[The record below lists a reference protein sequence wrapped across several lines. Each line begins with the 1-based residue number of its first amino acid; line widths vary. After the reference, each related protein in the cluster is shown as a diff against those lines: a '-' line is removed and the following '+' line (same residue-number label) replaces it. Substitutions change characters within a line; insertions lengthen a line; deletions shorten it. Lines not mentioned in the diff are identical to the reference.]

1 MSAYQAEQ
9 LKEKGNVHFKRGE
22 FEDAASLYSQAIT
35 KNPYNPLLYTNRA
48 NARLKLRQWDEVIS
62 DCLHSIELLND
73 NMKGFYFLAQA
84 QLELKHPNEALS
96 SAMRAYE
103 LCVSNPGQTSSAFA
117 ISGFVL
123 RCKKAKWELRER
135 DRLRRRSILLRDLE
149 EALDATKS
157 RELNDIQ
164 LRLDHGELGQVGAAE
179 ETAQIEEDHTAQV
192 KELRTIFANADPQ
205 NMAQREVPDYLVDD
219 ISFEIMHDPVVTK
232 NGQSYERATIVEHLK
247 RNPIDPLSRTPLS
260 VHELRPNLALKKA
273 ADEFWENNSGWAYD
287 W

>member
-1 MSAYQAEQ
+1 MSTHQAEQ
-9 LKEKGNVHFKRGE
+9 LKEQGNVHFKRGE
-22 FEDAASLYSQAIT
+22 FEPAISFYSQAIS

-48 NARLKLRQWDEVIS
+48 NARLKLQQWEDVIA
-62 DCLHSIELLND
+62 DCLHSIELLGD
-73 NMKGFYFLAQA
+73 NMKGYYFLAQA

-103 LCVSNPGQTSSAFA
+103 LCVSNPGQTSSAFQ

-123 RCKKAKWELRER
+123 RCKKTKWELRER
-135 DRLRRRSILLRDLE
+135 DRLRRRSGLLKELE
-149 EALDATKS
+149 EALDKG
-157 RELNDIQ
+157 RERDLWDIQ
-164 LRLDHGELGQVGAAE
+164 RRVKTKEIGEIGAKE
-179 ETAQIEEDHTAQV
+179 ESAAVDEEYADKI
-192 KELRTIFANADPQ
+192 KELRTIFANADPES
-205 NMAQREVPDYLVDD
+205 MAKREVPDYLVDD

-260 VHELRPNLALKKA
+260 INDLRPNLALKKA

>member
-1 MSAYQAEQ
+1 MSAHLAEQ
-9 LKEKGNVHFKRGE
+9 LKEQGNIHFKRAE
-22 FEDAASLYSQAIT
+22 FDSAISLYSQAIS
-35 KNPYNPLLYTNRA
+35 KNPVNPLLYTNRA
-48 NARLKLRQWDEVIS
+48 NARLKLQQWEDAIA
-62 DCLHSIELLND
+62 DCLHSIELLRD
-73 NMKGFYFLAQA
+73 NMKAYYFLAQA

-103 LCVSNPGQTSSAFA
+103 LCVSNPGQTSSAFQ

-123 RCKKAKWELRER
+123 KCKRAKWELRER
-135 DRLRRRSILLRDLE
+135 DRLRRRSGLLRELE
-149 EALDATKS
+149 EALDKG
-157 RELNDIQ
+157 RERDLWDIQ
-164 LRLDHGELGQVGAAE
+164 RRLKSTEIGEVGARE
-179 ETAQIEEDHTAQV
+179 ETDAVEEEYTMKV
-192 KELRTIFANADPQ
+192 KELRTIFANADP
-205 NMAQREVPDYLVDD
+205 NTMTKREVPDHLVDD

-260 VHELRPNLALKKA
+260 IHDLRPNLALKKA